1 MAGEAVVFKGAVWY
15 LLLVLLEYDWTFSIV
30 EHGRNFTPA
39 VFFGFLYD
47 EEFSKDVLFKLS
59 THSRAQLL
67 RDCSV
72 QMNLTTRGGW
82 TGESIAKA
90 LSTDES
96 YVGPLRWLLKSK
108 TGEELWQQLSQV
120 YEQVRCHGKNVN
132 TLLRSP
138 PFYKLWR
145 EVLMNIP
152 VASDLRSEQLVKLV
166 KNWPEVSS
174 RNIITWWQK
183 IIFATQDNLMNPLPY
198 IPPYGKD
205 FRATQLFKTPAKKE
219 LAEKPVLKMS
229 LKDGVPNKYSRV
241 WPLLDEEEFCLERA
255 ILNRQ
260 RVRPKAEG
268 IKATLSRA
276 SKWGKKKFSN
286 SPAASTL
293 KRNQLIRGSPL
304 ENISTDRVKR
314 VRVRDGPLPVKKPKQ
329 PATIA
334 RRLTRRRFKPTQQL
348 LMLDTFFA
356 APHIFLLRLI
366 LEC

>member
-1 MAGEAVVFKGAVWY
+1 
-15 LLLVLLEYDWTFSIV
+15 
-30 EHGRNFTPA
+30 
-39 VFFGFLYD
+39 
-47 EEFSKDVLFKLS
+47 
-59 THSRAQLL
+59 
-67 RDCSV
+67 
-72 QMNLTTRGGW
+72 
-82 TGESIAKA
+82 
-90 LSTDES
+90 
-96 YVGPLRWLLKSK
+96 
-108 TGEELWQQLSQV
+108 
-120 YEQVRCHGKNVN
+120 
-132 TLLRSP
+132 
-138 PFYKLWR
+138 
-145 EVLMNIP
+145 MNIP
-152 VASDLRSEQLVKLV
+152 VASGLRSEQLVKLV

-255 ILNRQ
+255 NLNRQ

-286 SPAASTL
+286 SQAASTL

-348 LMLDTFFA
+348 LMLNTFFA
-356 APHIFLLRLI
+356 APHIFLLRLY
-366 LEC
+366 LRVESG